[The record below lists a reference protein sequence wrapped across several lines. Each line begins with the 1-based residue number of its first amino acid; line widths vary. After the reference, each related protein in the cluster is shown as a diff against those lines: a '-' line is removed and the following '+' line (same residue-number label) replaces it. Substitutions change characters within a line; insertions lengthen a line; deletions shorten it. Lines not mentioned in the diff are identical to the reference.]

1 MNGIQANS
9 KYFVVFKNVF
19 ALNKI
24 GTANT
29 IFPSQKLH
37 VHGCDLQSD
46 MWPSLQISSTTK
58 ADPCINTLLT
68 SALAMQ
74 DIQYCNESTSDDQ

>member
-9 KYFVVFKNVF
+9 KYFVIFKNVF

-29 IFPSQKLH
+29 IFPS
-37 VHGCDLQSD
+37 
-46 MWPSLQISSTTK
+46 
-58 ADPCINTLLT
+58 
-68 SALAMQ
+68 
-74 DIQYCNESTSDDQ
+74 

>member
-9 KYFVVFKNVF
+9 KYFLIFENVF
-19 ALNKI
+19 ALNKMLA
-24 GTANT
+24 ANT
-29 IFPSQKLH
+29 IFPSQKLL
-37 VHGCDLQSD
+37 VRGCNLKSD

-68 SALAMQ
+68 SALAGQ
-74 DIQYCNESTSDDQ
+74 DKQYCNKGISDDQ